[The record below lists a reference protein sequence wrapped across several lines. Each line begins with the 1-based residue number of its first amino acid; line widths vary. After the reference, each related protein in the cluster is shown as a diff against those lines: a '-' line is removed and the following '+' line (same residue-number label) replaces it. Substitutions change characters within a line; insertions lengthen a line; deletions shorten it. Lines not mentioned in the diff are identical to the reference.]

1 MLNVNKTEFVVFT
14 SPQNQGKI
22 DMEKCVLT
30 VGEEKIF
37 PSTCV
42 RNLGSFL
49 DMFLHMDEHI
59 SKVRNRSMPNFTQ
72 LAR

>member
-14 SPQNQGKI
+14 YPQNQGKI

-37 PSTCV
+37 HQSV
-42 RNLGSFL
+42 SGIWAGFRYVFAYG
-49 DMFLHMDEHI
+49 
-59 SKVRNRSMPNFTQ
+59 
-72 LAR
+72 